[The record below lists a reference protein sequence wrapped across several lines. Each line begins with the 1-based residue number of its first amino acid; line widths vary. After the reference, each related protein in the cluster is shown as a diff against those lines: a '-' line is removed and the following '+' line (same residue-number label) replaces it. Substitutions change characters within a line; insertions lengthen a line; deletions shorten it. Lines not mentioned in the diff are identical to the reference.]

1 VFRVSKEDERSR
13 TVITIDGQLSG
24 DHIEIVETC
33 CNQAMQSKK
42 PVHLVLRDVSIVDEP
57 ARALLRRLALKG
69 VCVFAKGVYTSYVVQ
84 PIGTAPRQP

>member
-1 VFRVSKEDERSR
+1 VFRVSKEGERSR

-57 ARALLRRLALKG
+57 ARALLRRLASQG
-69 VCVFAKGVYTSYVVQ
+69 VCVFAKGVYTS
-84 PIGTAPRQP
+84 